1 MEVQRLDDALSACRS
16 KVRMGLVRSGL
27 RLGLAV
33 GQELLVFVDLDRPLT
48 LVEQR
53 LDWRTNYS
61 QTQLGSG
68 QDASAWLKQV
78 GFPSHGVIPR
88 QLNRA
93 EGPIFKDLTHAGD
106 LQDALDACRRLDSPP
121 WCGAPSS
128 RVFTRPLLQ
137 HPRPACPPGWSGGRR
152 SGSQPVVQSL
162 RNLS

>member
-1 MEVQRLDDALSACRS
+1 MVLA
-16 KVRMGLVRSGL
+16 RSGL
-27 RLGLAV
+27 RLGLAA

-53 LDWRTNYS
+53 LDWRTNYA
-61 QTQLGSG
+61 QKRLGSG

-88 QLNRA
+88 PLNRA

-128 RVFTRPLLQ
+128 PVFTKPKLGY
-137 HPRPACPPGWSGGRR
+137 PRPAYTPGWFEGSR
-152 SGSQPVVQSL
+152 SGPLPVV
-162 RNLS
+162 